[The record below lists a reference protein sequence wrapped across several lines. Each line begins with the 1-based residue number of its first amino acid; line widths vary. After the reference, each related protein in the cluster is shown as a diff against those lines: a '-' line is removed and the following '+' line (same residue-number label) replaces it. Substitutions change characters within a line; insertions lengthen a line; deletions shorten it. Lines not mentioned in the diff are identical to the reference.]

1 MLTASV
7 NSCRSFLLIGW
18 PNRSGLL
25 IVLVPHMHDSLKAA
39 SPLVHPQ
46 WVLYLQLTLTHKE
59 RKVYLHL
66 SKHLAYLGI
75 IV

>member
-18 PNRSGLL
+18 PHRSGLL
-25 IVLVPHMHDSLKAA
+25 IVLVSHMHDSLKTA
-39 SPLVHPQ
+39 SPLAHPQ
-46 WVLYLQLTLTHKE
+46 WVLYLQLTLAHKV

-66 SKHLAYLGI
+66 REHLAYLGI